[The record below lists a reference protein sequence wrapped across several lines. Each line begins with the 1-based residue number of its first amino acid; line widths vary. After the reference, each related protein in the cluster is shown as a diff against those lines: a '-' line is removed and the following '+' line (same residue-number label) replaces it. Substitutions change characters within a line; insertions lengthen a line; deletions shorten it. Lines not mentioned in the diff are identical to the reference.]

1 MGSGAKF
8 DDLLTQLGTGKWNLL
23 VFCSVAYWTVQV
35 PYHSMGGA
43 FLTPQTDHRCLPPD
57 GALPL
62 LLNDTNTTTVS
73 KCSYL
78 AKVAGGGV
86 EVQPCTEWS
95 FDNSTYDNSLTSEF
109 ELVCNYKSLRPTYTS
124 MYYIGACVAS
134 PLNGWLSDRYGR
146 KTMMTFAM
154 IMYIILGNCLSW
166 LPNISALLT
175 LRFIMGLM
183 HPTSL
188 QSGFSLV
195 MEVCE
200 PRYRS
205 TVGILVFLPWALAI
219 MWWGGLAYLI
229 RDWRWLMFTVTIP
242 SFFILPPLWFIDESP
257 RWLMVRG
264 HHDRALQVLEKAAR
278 WNNVQLPPRDQL
290 LAMMEDIS
298 SEVMSCR
305 HFQPSHAIPL
315 PYAQSTQVVH
325 KAQISYLWMEDW
337 HVGCRLETP
346 TSPGIYKSCGGRRM
360 PNVTLAYLGLF
371 INEFTVLVRTKKMR
385 VITLSVYSIFF
396 TAGLVY
402 LGLSLGGEGY
412 SSDPFVYMALSGVME
427 LPGSTVTIPM
437 INHLG
442 RRLSNIICF
451 TVTGVALLALTFIPA
466 SRVWLVMILALVGK
480 LAIAAA
486 YQIIYLH
493 GAELFPTEVRIR
505 GLGTASMVSKLGSIL
520 APYLMDTMRSV
531 WEPAP
536 SLVCGLA
543 GLMAAGVTFLL
554 PETAGAALPDTVA
567 QLEAS
572 SFSGSSQL

>member
-1 MGSGAKF
+1 
-8 DDLLTQLGTGKWNLL
+8 
-23 VFCSVAYWTVQV
+23 
-35 PYHSMGGA
+35 
-43 FLTPQTDHRCLPPD
+43 
-57 GALPL
+57 
-62 LLNDTNTTTVS
+62 
-73 KCSYL
+73 
-78 AKVAGGGV
+78 
-86 EVQPCTEWS
+86 
-95 FDNSTYDNSLTSEF
+95 
-109 ELVCNYKSLRPTYTS
+109 
-124 MYYIGACVAS
+124 MYYIVACVAS

-298 SEVMSCR
+298 SEHSR
-305 HFQPSHAIPL
+305 QPA
-315 PYAQSTQVVH
+315 STS
-325 KAQISYLWMEDW
+325 KGL
-337 HVGCRLETP
+337 
-346 TSPGIYKSCGGRRM
+346 
-360 PNVTLAYLGLF
+360 LAYLGLF

-572 SFSGSSQL
+572 SFSGSSQLAVTSAAEKETDHDFESKFPLNSRESSSI